1 MTKKMAISAGST
13 SLILEHHATT
23 APVEQVYRELGQN
36 GIEAIR
42 RARAAGTLKG
52 KGFVTFD
59 VDWPYFYR
67 TGIYKLCVIDNGD
80 GMTKAEFE
88 KNLNSL
94 YVNGANM
101 AQGMRGNFGIGAKV
115 TALFH
120 NPYGLMYE
128 SWKGNKGFRAIL
140 HKDPKTGEYGLK
152 RLGGTARNPLYFE
165 DLEGSDKTS
174 DMPKT
179 GTKVTLLGRNEKD
192 HTFEPPEGREQG
204 GATNWL
210 HKLFNQRYFT
220 LDADIAI
227 RGRTMPSDRSKWS
240 AERGDGKNSLHSAH
254 GISAILGDYS
264 TSKGT
269 IKLSTAKV
277 HWWVFPPRD
286 ELPSSM
292 RAHARGAGHAG
303 VVYQNECYWVR
314 SGTVGYG
321 ALAAFGVK
329 FAQDQIVLYVEP
341 DAERI
346 GLHSN
351 GARSELYIGGKA
363 IDKTDAWEI
372 WGREFENRLPGAIH
386 KVIGERLSRLD
397 EEEKQRRSESLKQHF
412 ARYADLFRASP
423 YRASRKGK
431 IQAMAC
437 GEAGQKLSEPTGKTG
452 KGLART
458 YKSLAPDYLTKV
470 VRDGGTRAVEVR
482 RSGKGGLAIPDD
494 IVWARLEDKSRL
506 PGEMEDL
513 AAEIQGC
520 AMTSDSIKINEDYR
534 GFQDIFRA
542 LVSYYG
548 AWDNL
553 PAKMKILGTLKDYY
567 QRKLVEAI
575 VVGRTYANANSK
587 LTIEDRRTRLSSMVL
602 TGAMADRSGIFTAV
616 KRSLKHEDFARRD
629 AEGPL
634 CEEVE

>member
-1 MTKKMAISAGST
+1 MTKKMSISAEST
-13 SLILEHHATT
+13 SLVLEHHATT

-42 RARAAGTLKG
+42 RAKAAGVLRG

-59 VDWPYFYR
+59 VDWPHFFR

-101 AQGMRGNFGIGAKV
+101 AQGIRGNFGIGAKV
-115 TALFH
+115 TALFRS
-120 NPYGLMYE
+120 PYGLVYE
-128 SWKGNKGFRAIL
+128 SWKRNKGFRAVL
-140 HKDPKTGEYGLK
+140 HKDPKTGDYGLK
-152 RLGGTARNPLYFE
+152 RLGGTARNPVYFE
-165 DLEGSDKTS
+165 DLDPSEKTS

-179 GTKVTLLGRNEKD
+179 GTKVTLLGHDEKE
-192 HTFEPPEGREQG
+192 HTFEPPAGREYG

-220 LDADIAI
+220 FDADIVV

-240 AERGDGKNSLHSAH
+240 ADYGDGKSSLHSAH
-254 GISAILGDYS
+254 GIAAILDDYS
-264 TSKGT
+264 TAKGKV
-269 IKLSTAKV
+269 KLGAAIV

-286 ELPSSM
+286 EMPSSM
-292 RAHARGAGHAG
+292 WSHARSTGHAG

-321 ALAAFGVK
+321 ALAAFGIK
-329 FAQDQIVLYVEP
+329 FAQDQVVLYVEP
-341 DAERI
+341 DADKI

-351 GARSELYIGGKA
+351 GARSELYIGGKLL
-363 IDKTDAWEI
+363 DNTDAWEI
-372 WGREFENRLPGAIH
+372 WGREFENKLPGAIQ
-386 KVIGERLSRLD
+386 KVIRERLSRLD

-412 ARYADLFRASP
+412 ARFADLFRASP

-431 IQAMAC
+431 VQAVAC
-437 GEAGQKLSEPTGKTG
+437 GEAGRRISEPAEQSGRR
-452 KGLART
+452 LERT
-458 YKSLAPDYLTKV
+458 FKSLAPEYLTKIV
-470 VRDGGTRAVEVR
+470 NDGGTRATEVR
-482 RSGKGGLAIPDD
+482 KSAKGGLAIPED
-494 IVWARLEDKSRL
+494 IVWARLEDGSRL
-506 PGEMEDL
+506 PGEMEDF
-513 AAEIQGC
+513 AAEISGC

-548 AWDNL
+548 VWDDI
-553 PAKMKILGTLKDYY
+553 PAKVKILGTLKDYY

-575 VVGRTYANANSK
+575 VVGRGYANANAK
-587 LTIEDRRTRLSSMVL
+587 LTMEERRARLAPMVL
-602 TGAMADRSGIFTAV
+602 TGAMADRSGIFSAV
-616 KRSLKHEDFARRD
+616 KKSLKHEDFARRD
-629 AEGPL
+629 VEGTVS
-634 CEEVE
+634 EQVV